1 MVEKKVAAQWDD
13 VLHPSDVEH
22 AEKTPA
28 ATPANPISSDECNI
42 SANMDD
48 KINRSNSPEVTA
60 TYSNTAGL
68 TGLARIASAARSL
81 PKHPKIPPVLSL
93 FASRRFVAALWG
105 AFIQASLVTSFD
117 AVLPL
122 FVHGTFG
129 WSSTGAGLI
138 FLPVVIPGFIA
149 PLSGW
154 ASDRYGPRWFTS
166 GGFLACIPLFV
177 CLRFVGHNTL
187 NQKVLLCALLALIGL
202 MLAILMP
209 PLMAEITY
217 IIEAKEKRNPG
228 CYGPSGAYAQAYGL
242 FVFAFAAGGVVGP
255 IWSGFIRDKSGWDTM
270 AWTLGV
276 LSLMGAVP
284 TAIFTGGFITH
295 NNAKSAEE
303 RAIGIKKKRES
314 GGSEAVV
321 DEPAAAAAF

>member
-13 VLHPSDVEH
+13 VLHQSDVEH
-22 AEKTPA
+22 AKKTPA
-28 ATPANPISSDECNI
+28 TTATSPISSDKGTT
-42 SANMDD
+42 STNMDD
-48 KINRSNSPEVTA
+48 KVNRSESPEVTA
-60 TYSNTAGL
+60 THSNTDGL
-68 TGLARIASAARSL
+68 TGLSRIASAARSL
-81 PKHPKIPPVLSL
+81 PKHPKIPPVLTL
-93 FASRRFVAALWG
+93 FASRRFCAALWG

-122 FVHGTFG
+122 FVQDTFG
-129 WSSTGAGLI
+129 WTSTGAGLI
-138 FLPVVIPGFIA
+138 FLPVVIPGFLA

-154 ASDRYGPRWFTS
+154 ASDRYGPRWLTS

-177 CLRFVGHNTL
+177 CLRFVDHNTL
-187 NQKVLLCALLALIGL
+187 SQKVLLCAILTLIGV

-270 AWTLGV
+270 VWTLGV
-276 LSLMGAVP
+276 LSLVGAVP

-303 RAIGIKKKRES
+303 RAVGIKEKKRES
-314 GGSEAVV
+314 GGSDAAVPR
-321 DEPAAAAAF
+321 PAETTI